1 MGVGWSRVQ
10 MVEPTLGTICQ
21 ETPVGLILTKSRS
34 LSLKFSPKIELDDFG
49 PSVPLWFD
57 SEMNRALGYI
67 SAETSSALRPLT
79 CIYLHMHVNAGGWG
93 SSAKAVVD

>member
-10 MVEPTLGTICQ
+10 MVEPSLGTICQ
-21 ETPVGLILTKSRS
+21 ETPVGLI

-79 CIYLHMHVNAGGWG
+79 CICLHMHVNAGGWG
-93 SSAKAVVD
+93 SSTKAVVD